1 MESSNWIVENI
12 ENALKTWSEKLDEI
26 WTLLT
31 TTPKE
36 FRGGGI
42 WEVILNIH
50 GAVQAI
56 ALALLVLFFLV
67 GVVKTCGSFTDLKRP
82 EVAVKV
88 FVRFAIAKA
97 LITYGLELM
106 LSLFAIVQGVIGT
119 IMKAS
124 GVVAAAGMSM
134 PGEMASQIEG
144 LGFLASIPLWAV
156 SLIICLVIWVLSI
169 IIILTV
175 YGRFFK
181 IYIFTAIAPIPLSSF
196 AGEPTQSIGISFLK
210 SYCAV
215 LLEGAVIILACI
227 IFSLFAA
234 SPPVVD
240 GSASAITQVWSY
252 FGELI
257 LSMLIL
263 VGTVKMADRIIREMM
278 GLG

>member
-1 MESSNWIVENI
+1 MESGNWIVDNI
-12 ENALKTWSEKLDEI
+12 ENALKMWAEKLDEI

-42 WEVILNIH
+42 WEVIVNIH
-50 GAVQAI
+50 GTVQAI
-56 ALALLVLFFLV
+56 AFALLVLFFLV
-67 GVVKTCGSFTDLKRP
+67 GVVKTCGSFAELKRP

-88 FVRFAIAKA
+88 FIRFIIAKA

-106 LSLFAIVQGVIGT
+106 LSLFSVVQGVIGA
-119 IMKAS
+119 IMESS
-124 GVVAAAGMSM
+124 GVMAAAGMSM
-134 PGEMASQIEG
+134 PSAMVSQIEG
-144 LGFLASIPLWAV
+144 LGFLASIPMWAV
-156 SLIICLVIWVLSI
+156 SLIVCLVIWALSFV
-169 IIILTV
+169 IILTV

-181 IYIFTAIAPIPLSSF
+181 IFIYTAIAPIPLSSF
-196 AGEPTQSIGISFLK
+196 AGEPTQSIGISFLR

-240 GSASAITQVWSY
+240 SSVSVITSVWAY
-252 FGELI
+252 MAEII

-263 VGTVKMADRIIREMM
+263 VFTIKMADRVVREML